1 MISRR
6 VLEPVPAAEPSLDEA
21 LDKLLAMSFTKT
33 ENDRVPTDTLQLKG
47 EAPPLKREVVQEV
60 HEELIMPLDRRKVQ
74 PDTTGCTRDGASTR
88 EGTITRDGSVMSG
101 HIDGHRELMDWA
113 DVELNMCLQDGLD
126 GSMTPYTERPYTD
139 GSMTPMTEAS
149 WMDESLDGSSCP
161 GTPDAAMDL
170 PLLQPATMDR
180 VSASGH
186 VWDNSH
192 HTVLFCTNTRRN
204 NGVICYSYKTI
215 FLRWQKWLSLIPK
228 HLFEKLCVWRYC
240 PYNVHI
246 WMFAA
251 TAVSYC

>member
-21 LDKLLAMSFTKT
+21 LDKLLAMGFAKI
-33 ENDRVPTDTLQLKG
+33 ENDRVPM
-47 EAPPLKREVVQEV
+47 EAPRLKQEVV
-60 HEELIMPLDRRKVQ
+60 HEKSIMPLDRREVQ
-74 PDTTGCTRDGASTR
+74 PDTTGSTRDGARTWDEASTH
-88 EGTITRDGSVMSG
+88 EGTFTRDGSVISG
-101 HIDGHRELMDWA
+101 HVDGYRELMDWA

-215 FLRWQKWLSLIPK
+215 FLRCQKWLSLIPK